1 MLQAYISSAFM
12 CFICM
17 LQVFHVDVAYVA
29 MVIHVCCK
37 CIVLNV
43 LAVSDVCCKCFIW
56 VLHMFHS
63 YVASI
68 FIRMLHMFHT
78 YAASVSSRCC
88 ICFAMAH
95 VFSWCFRRM
104 LQVFHPDIA
113 KVDLMLH
120 ILQCDP
126 SAAAACYSCWAHMH
140 ACGCGAS
147 DRCGKRCRHK
157 SRWSPRVGAHRRKKR
172 SGTGPHVKQ
181 AHACG
186 WAW

>member
-1 MLQAYISSAFM
+1 
-12 CFICM
+12 
-17 LQVFHVDVAYVA
+17 
-29 MVIHVCCK
+29 
-37 CIVLNV
+37 
-43 LAVSDVCCKCFIW
+43 
-56 VLHMFHS
+56 MFHS

-68 FIRMLHMFHT
+68 
-78 YAASVSSRCC
+78 SSGCC
-88 ICFAMAH
+88 ICFTHMLQ
-95 VFSWCFRRM
+95 VFHLDVAYVLQWHMCFPGVSDVCCKYFNCFGRM

-172 SGTGPHVKQ
+172 SGAGPHVKQ